1 MRNTIGESCFKPARL
16 AIFISMALSGV
27 ITTGHAR
34 DYFNPELLQLDNPGM
49 KGADLSSFESG
60 TQAPGTYRV
69 DIIINDQTVDTRDI
83 EFKTLR
89 DTSGQERLEPC
100 LP

>member
-49 KGADLSSFESG
+49 KGADLSYLSRELRRRGHIVLILLLTTRRS
-60 TQAPGTYRV
+60 THAISNSKPSEIPVAKKDWNHVYR
-69 DIIINDQTVDTRDI
+69 
-83 EFKTLR
+83 
-89 DTSGQERLEPC
+89 
-100 LP
+100 